1 MRRVDGGLEQS
12 ILPLLGV
19 RFTGGLDKVLGGEGT
34 TLKIWGVRGRED
46 VII

>member
-12 ILPLLGV
+12 KLPLLGV

-34 TLKIWGVRGRED
+34 ALKIWGVRGRVD
-46 VII
+46 VIV